1 MDKCVKMIGLL
12 QVLRKHGF
20 RPSDEELK
28 AMIENCEKDEK
39 MNGGIDF
46 NEFIA
51 MMTRQG
57 SDVEEDIA
65 HSFRV
70 FDRDS
75 DGLITKE
82 ELMITMN
89 NLGEPLSEEEVITMI
104 EEADLDGDG
113 KINFVEFQKL
123 MENKTV

>member
-1 MDKCVKMIGLL
+1 MYELIVFL

-20 RPSDEELK
+20 RPSEEELK

-39 MNGGIDF
+39 QNGGIDF

-70 FDRDS
+70 FDRDG
-75 DGLITKE
+75 DGLITA
-82 ELMITMN
+82 
-89 NLGEPLSEEEVITMI
+89 EVIVCSFLI
-104 EEADLDGDG
+104 LS
-113 KINFVEFQKL
+113 NFPFCLEK
-123 MENKTV
+123 

>member
-1 MDKCVKMIGLL
+1 MCEIIASL

-28 AMIENCEKDEK
+28 AMIANCEKDKKNE
-39 MNGGIDF
+39 GIDF
-46 NEFIA
+46 DEFIA

-82 ELMITMN
+82 ELMITMS

>member
-1 MDKCVKMIGLL
+1 MGITTDELGK
-12 QVLRKHGF
+12 VLRKHGF
-20 RPSDEELK
+20 RPSE
-28 AMIENCEKDEK
+28 EK
-39 MNGGIDF
+39 MKGGIDF

-57 SDVEEDIA
+57 SNVDEDIA

-113 KINFVEFQKL
+113 KINFVEF
-123 MENKTV
+123 